1 MKQNERKKI
10 LELQTRNL
18 RTISIID
25 KEGVEGKEET
35 YTQERF
41 PLHLH
46 CTVNETR
53 SVPWTA
59 PRPLLGSER

>member
-35 YTQERF
+35 SRDQGRERLAAERKRGF
-41 PLHLH
+41 LVI
-46 CTVNETR
+46 CT
-53 SVPWTA
+53 A
-59 PRPLLGSER
+59 Q